1 MRKSFADFVKEV
13 EAKNKKKKPLRT
25 RVDIRGTLMAKRN
38 TRVAIREAALRGV
51 SCIFLYKKV
60 TTNEVKRYEVIPTEY
75 KYKKLRAGWR
85 KVLYIQDVREKKQIK
100 LFVVRNILKVALT
113 ERRPTSM
120 WPIKIV

>member
-1 MRKSFADFVKEV
+1 MKKSFADFVKEV
-13 EAKNKKKKPLRT
+13 EERNKNKKPLRT
-25 RVDIRGTLMAKRN
+25 KVDIRGTLMAKRN

-51 SCIFLYKKV
+51 SCIILYKKI
-60 TTNEVKRYEVIPTEY
+60 TTNEVNRYEVIPTEY
-75 KYKKLRAGWR
+75 KYKRLRAGWR

-120 WPIKIV
+120 WPIKII

>member
-1 MRKSFADFVKEV
+1 MKQSFADFVKEV
-13 EAKNKKKKPLRT
+13 ETKARKKKPVRT
-25 RVDIRGTLMAKRN
+25 RVDIRGTLVAKRN
-38 TRVAIREAALRGV
+38 KRVAIREAALRGV
-51 SCIFLYKKV
+51 SCIILYKKV
-60 TTNEVKRYEVIPTEY
+60 TTDEVKRYEVIPTEY

-113 ERRPTSM
+113 DRKPKSM

>member
-1 MRKSFADFVKEV
+1 MI
-13 EAKNKKKKPLRT
+13 KNIEINNQKDLNKFY
-25 RVDIRGTLMAKRN
+25 KRLFIY
-38 TRVAIREAALRGV
+38 R
-51 SCIFLYKKV
+51 SFLYKKV
-60 TTNEVKRYEVIPTEY
+60 TTDEVKRYEVIPTEY

-113 ERRPTSM
+113 DRKPKSM